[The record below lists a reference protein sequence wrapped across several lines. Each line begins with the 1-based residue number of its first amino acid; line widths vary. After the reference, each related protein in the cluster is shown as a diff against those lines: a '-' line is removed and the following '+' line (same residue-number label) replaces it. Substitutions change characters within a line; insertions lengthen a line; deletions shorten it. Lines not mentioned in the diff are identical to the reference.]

1 MKFFTISVLMAGLF
15 FANQPAYAG
24 WQDKAST
31 VLSTLSK
38 IADQSSD
45 YLLNKITHNPQLTL
59 VSATGTIAA
68 ISLIKYIKKTSTPS
82 NNTIKAPSIEDSA
95 YNIEVLAETKEV
107 IKKIHDTIDQL
118 LNGETTTNLSPKFES
133 KHSYYKALI
142 TQRSNNMC
150 DYQLWRVDKKT
161 NQIFNIREQLNG
173 TIVEHRFG

>member
-1 MKFFTISVLMAGLF
+1 
-15 FANQPAYAG
+15 
-24 WQDKAST
+24 
-31 VLSTLSK
+31 
-38 IADQSSD
+38 
-45 YLLNKITHNPQLTL
+45 
-59 VSATGTIAA
+59 
-68 ISLIKYIKKTSTPS
+68 
-82 NNTIKAPSIEDSA
+82 
-95 YNIEVLAETKEV
+95 
-107 IKKIHDTIDQL
+107 L